1 MSARVAGVD
10 DDRPQDADRT
20 GTYIL
25 IVVVEILT
33 VGGLYL
39 FGRYFSS

>member
-1 MSARVAGVD
+1 MSAQVASVD
-10 DDRPQDADRT
+10 DDRTPDADRT

-25 IVVVEILT
+25 IIVVEILT